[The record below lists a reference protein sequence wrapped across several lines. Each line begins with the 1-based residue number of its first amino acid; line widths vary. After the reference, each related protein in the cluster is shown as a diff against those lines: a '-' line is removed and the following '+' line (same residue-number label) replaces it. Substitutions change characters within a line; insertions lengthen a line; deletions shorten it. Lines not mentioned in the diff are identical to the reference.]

1 MKKRTSVLIVDDEKN
16 TREGLA
22 RALQRK
28 HTVFLADNGQTALDL
43 LDQHHVDIILSDLRM
58 PGMDGM
64 TLIRRALTRSP
75 QPVCILLTAYG
86 SIETAVEA
94 MKSGAY
100 DFLPKPVNLDKL
112 DMLIERSLHSRD
124 MENENRE
131 LKEQLDKK
139 YGLEHIIGKTPEME
153 LVFDK
158 IRQVAPSRATVM
170 IQGESG
176 TGKELVAHAIHQ
188 LSPRLHGPYV
198 AVHCA
203 ALPESLLESELFGHE
218 KGAFTGA
225 VAQRQGRFERADGG
239 SLFLDEIGE
248 ISPLIQV
255 KLLRVLEER
264 AFERVGGQARIEV
277 DVRLITATN
286 RNLEAMVAEGTFRE
300 DLFYRLYVVQITLPP
315 LRDHR
320 EDIPLLAHHFLKQA
334 SKENEKDVRTI
345 TPEALDALTAY
356 AWPGN
361 VRELRNRI
369 ESMVVMCRTD
379 KIGLRDLPAE
389 LRGAPDSSP
398 RSATSLEETE
408 KRLIIDAL
416 RQNNGNK
423 TKAAEQLGISRRTIH
438 RKVKEL
444 HLEDDSPDSVA

>member
-1 MKKRTSVLIVDDEKN
+1 MKKKTSILIVDDEKN

-28 HTVFLADNGQTALDL
+28 HEVFLADNGQAALDL
-43 LDQHHVDIILSDLRM
+43 LDEHHADIILSDIRM

-64 TLIRRALTRSP
+64 TLIRRALTRTP

-94 MKSGAY
+94 MKAGAY

-112 DMLIERSLHSRD
+112 DMLIERAIRSRD
-124 MENENRE
+124 METENRA

-139 YGLEHIIGKTPEME
+139 YGLENMIGRTPVME
-153 LVFDK
+153 AVFEK
-158 IRQVAPSRATVM
+158 IRQVASSRATVM

-176 TGKELVAHAIHQ
+176 TGKELVAHAVHQ

-239 SLFLDEIGE
+239 TLFLDEIGE

-264 AFERVGGQARIEV
+264 SFERVGGQARLDV

-286 RNLEAMVAEGTFRE
+286 RNLEAMVGEGTFRE
-300 DLFYRLYVVQITLPP
+300 DLFYRLNVVQIVMPP
-315 LRDHR
+315 LREHR

-334 SKENEKDVRTI
+334 SKENEKDVQSI
-345 TPEALDALTAY
+345 TPEALDALTGY
-356 AWPGN
+356 PWPGN

-369 ESMVVMCRTD
+369 ESMVVMCRSD

-389 LRGAPDSSP
+389 LRGTAVP
-398 RSATSLEETE
+398 SARPGISLEETE
-408 KRLIIDAL
+408 KRMIAEAL
-416 RQNNGNK
+416 RQNKGNK
-423 TKAAEQLGISRRTIH
+423 TKAAEQLGISRRTMH
-438 RKVKEL
+438 RKVKEY
-444 HLEDDSPDSVA
+444 HLDDEQSGEL

>member
-1 MKKRTSVLIVDDEKN
+1 MKKKHTVLIVDDEKN

-28 HTVFLADNGQTALDL
+28 YTVLLADNGQTALDL
-43 LDQHHVDIILSDLRM
+43 LDHHHVDILLSDIRM

-94 MKSGAY
+94 MKAGAY

-112 DMLIERSLHSRD
+112 DLLMERALRSRD
-124 MENENRE
+124 IEDENRE
-131 LKEQLDKK
+131 LKKQLDKK
-139 YGLEHIIGKTPEME
+139 YGLESLIGQTPAME
-153 LVFDK
+153 QVFDQ

-170 IQGESG
+170 IEGESG
-176 TGKELVAHAIHQ
+176 TGKELVAQAIPR

-203 ALPESLLESELFGHE
+203 ALPEALLESELFGHE

-225 VAQRQGRFERADGG
+225 VGQRQGRFERADGG
-239 SLFLDEIGE
+239 TLFLDEIGE
-248 ISPLIQV
+248 IAPVVQV

-264 AFERVGGQARIEV
+264 VFERVGGEAPLEV

-300 DLFYRLYVVQITLPP
+300 DLFYRLHVVRITLPP
-315 LRDHR
+315 LREHR
-320 EDIPLLAHHFLKQA
+320 DDIPLLAHHFLKLA
-334 SKENEKDVRTI
+334 SKENGKDVQTI
-345 TPEALDALTAY
+345 TPEALEVLTAHD
-356 AWPGN
+356 WPGN

-369 ESMVVMCRTD
+369 ESMVVMCRSN
-379 KIGLRDLPAE
+379 KIGLRDLPSE
-389 LRGAPDSSP
+389 LRAGSSTAHQGT
-398 RSATSLEETE
+398 ATSLLDTE

-416 RQNNGNK
+416 RQHGGNK

-438 RKVKEL
+438 RKVKEFD
-444 HLEDDSPDSVA
+444 LEN

>member
-1 MKKRTSVLIVDDEKN
+1 MKKKTSVLIVDDEKN

-43 LDQHHVDIILSDLRM
+43 LDQHHVDIILSDIRM

-64 TLIRRALTRSP
+64 TLIRRALTRTP

-94 MKSGAY
+94 MKTGAY

-112 DMLIERSLHSRD
+112 DLLIERAIRSRD
-124 MENENRE
+124 MEKENRD

-139 YGLEHIIGKTPEME
+139 YGLEHIIGKSPAME

-239 SLFLDEIGE
+239 TLFLDEIGE

-264 AFERVGGQARIEV
+264 AFERVGGQARVDV

-286 RNLEAMVAEGTFRE
+286 RDLEKMVADGSFRE
-300 DLFYRLYVVQITLPP
+300 DLFYRLNVIQIALPA
-315 LRDHR
+315 LREHR

-334 SKENEKDVRTI
+334 SKDNEKDVQNI
-345 TPEALDALTAY
+345 TPEALDILTGY
-356 AWPGN
+356 DWPGN

-369 ESMVVMCRTD
+369 ESMVVMCRSD

-389 LRGAPDSSP
+389 LRGGTIPTGRHSD
-398 RSATSLEETE
+398 SLEETE

-416 RQNNGNK
+416 RQNKGNK

-438 RKVKEL
+438 RKVKEF
-444 HLEDDSPDSVA
+444 HLEEDAPSP